1 MYQHHNWQGA
11 LLDYPVSK
19 VVCVGS
25 NYAKHIKEMGSATP
39 EEPVLFI
46 KPETALCDLRQP
58 LAIPANMGSVHHEVE
73 LAVLIGATL
82 RQATEDHVRKAIAG
96 YGVALDLTLRDIQG
110 KMKKAGQPWEKAK
123 GFDNSCPLSGFI
135 PVAEFKDDPQ
145 NTMLSLSINGEM
157 RQHGTTADMIHPIIP
172 LIAYMSKFF
181 TLKAGDVVLT
191 GTPEGVGP
199 LHSGDELT
207 VSFNG
212 QTLTTRVL

>member
-25 NYAKHIKEMGSATP
+25 NYAKHIKEMGSAVP

-58 LAIPANMGSVHHEVE
+58 LAIPSDFGSVHHEVE

-82 RQATEDHVRKAIAG
+82 RQATEEHVRKAIAG
-96 YGVALDLTLRDIQG
+96 YGVVLDLTLRDVQG

-123 GFDNSCPLSGFI
+123 AFDNSCPLSGFI
-135 PVAEFKDDPQ
+135 PAAEFTGDPQ
-145 NTMLSLSINGEM
+145 NTTLGLSVNGEQ
-157 RQHGTTADMIHPIIP
+157 RQQGTTADMIH
-172 LIAYMSKFF
+172 K
-181 TLKAGDVVLT
+181 
-191 GTPEGVGP
+191 
-199 LHSGDELT
+199 
-207 VSFNG
+207 
-212 QTLTTRVL
+212 